1 MLLYSF
7 ISSAPGYSFLCS
19 ACFPSFNITNGAHQ
33 KVLCLYTTSLYDKIC
48 LDSSAFKSGR
58 YQFISLRDELVR
70 CVKGESF
77 DFVGAAKMC
86 FDFIEDS
93 DVDVLVALDDYSTSL
108 LSLLVEANDHKFRGP
123 TLESLFLTIHKFY
136 TREVIDPNP
145 VPFCYI
151 DLKSPIT
158 LSKAETLASKVG
170 FPSILKP
177 FNGFADSLIRKVSN
191 ASEIF
196 QIVNLIQKHEY
207 PIISDFK
214 PLYSRF
220 LDSTKFPLALCEGMI
235 LEEFIDGRVLD
246 LDG

>member
-1 MLLYSF
+1 MTKFASTLLLLSRVV
-7 ISSAPGYSFLCS
+7 INSSLFE
-19 ACFPSFNITNGAHQ
+19 TNWYDMS
-33 KVLCLYTTSLYDKIC
+33 KVNRL
-48 LDSSAFKSGR
+48 
-58 YQFISLRDELVR
+58 ISLEQPR
-70 CVKGESF
+70 
-77 DFVGAAKMC
+77 C

-93 DVDVLVALDDYSTSL
+93 DVDVLVALDDHSTPL
-108 LSLLVEANDHKFRGP
+108 LSLLVEKYDHKFRGP

-145 VPFCYI
+145 VPFCDI

-158 LSKAETLASKVG
+158 LSKSETLASKVG
-170 FPSILKP
+170 LPAILKP
-177 FNGFADSLIRKVSN
+177 FNGFGDTLIRKVSN

-220 LDSTKFPLALCEGMI
+220 LDSKKFPLALCEGMI
-235 LEEFIDGRVLD
+235 LEEFIDEES
-246 LDG
+246 